1 MVEKLNDSELFK
13 GIFQSSVE
21 GILVVDEQGQ
31 IIKANP
37 SIEKMFGYE
46 LGELVGKKVE
56 NLIPH
61 QFEKSHEN
69 HRKGFAKSP
78 SSRAMGKGEDLW
90 GLKKDGVQIPLEISL
105 SPTEIKDEHL
115 VVAFVVDI
123 TERLLAQKK
132 AAINTEKM
140 NEAQSLAHIGSW
152 FWNLKTGERNWSDE
166 FYRICGLP
174 PGDKQLT
181 KETAFS
187 FIHPDDRQETKASV
201 DFAIENGTAF
211 SNKVRIVRKD
221 GTVRYITAHGRASY
235 DAVGEP
241 LEWFGTIQDI
251 TEQKEIEQRLE
262 DNLAKNKA
270 LLNALPDMTFIL
282 NHDGKFLDS
291 YTPEPEKLFASPDG
305 LVGGYIHE
313 LLPAH
318 IAEAVRK
325 GMDKT
330 IETGELQFV
339 EYNFDGE
346 NGRQFYE
353 GRIVPMGKNK
363 LLTIIRDITQERAI
377 EDILYVRNR
386 ALGATASGIIICDTQ
401 KPDFP
406 IIYGNEAFTRIT
418 GYEKE
423 DFMGK
428 NCRFLQ
434 DEDKEQIEIKTMAVA
449 IEKGEACRVVLRN
462 YRKDGSLFWNDI
474 SITPIYNSKKIM
486 THFVGVQ
493 NDVTT
498 HKINEFFKIGQSH
511 VMDMIIQH
519 EPLKSIAYK
528 IIETIE
534 TAIPN
539 CQGSILL
546 LDKISGKLEKLAAPN
561 LSETYTKAI
570 ENMFVGPGNGS
581 SGTTAYLKEEVI
593 VSDTFN
599 NPLWEN
605 FRDLALKENIKACWS
620 FPIFS
625 SNKELLGTFAI
636 YFPVSRIPL
645 DTEKEII
652 YNITQATSVA
662 IDQHNEGVALKNSRE
677 ELAAYAGA
685 LESKVADRT
694 VELKDMVQKLV
705 ESNLSL
711 EDQIQITKTAENS
724 AIDSQK
730 LLETIFKNFPR
741 GFVGVVDF
749 NMSVVFIEGED
760 LDAVGFR
767 EAIQVG
773 KRIDE
778 LSNVPT
784 QLKKKVKENVQ
795 KTLKGEHCSF
805 EVKVENISYLV
816 NTTPLFNE
824 DHVVTRALLVYN
836 NISDQKRVEVEIRNT
851 LEKEKELNELKSR
864 FISMASHEFRT
875 PLSTILSATNLIE
888 RQNEVGQEE
897 KRIKYISKIKVSVKN
912 LVGILNDF
920 LSLSK
925 LEEGKVIS
933 QPALFDL
940 VEFLESLVEEIQGVK
955 KAGQVIEFV
964 KSQSNID
971 VQLDPKLLRHIVYNL
986 LSNAIKYS
994 QENKK
999 ISLKID
1005 TKNTNLFIEVTDQG
1019 IGIPTEDQVH
1029 LFQRFYRAKN
1039 AANYEGTGL
1048 GLNIVRQYVLLME
1061 GNITFK
1067 SNLDQGTTF
1076 TIELPLNL
1084 LKNEKNT
1091 TY

>member
-1 MVEKLNDSELFK
+1 MVEKLKDSELFK
-13 GIFQSSVE
+13 GIFESSVE
-21 GILVVDEQGQ
+21 GILVVGEQGQ

-37 SIEKMFGYE
+37 SVEKMFGYE

-69 HRKGFAKSP
+69 YRKGFAKSP
-78 SSRAMGKGEDLW
+78 SSRAMGKGEELW
-90 GLKKDGVQIPLEISL
+90 GLRKDGVQIPVEISL
-105 SPTEIKDEHL
+105 SPTDIKDEHF
-115 VVAFVVDI
+115 VVAFVIDI
-123 TERLLAQKK
+123 TDRLLSQKK
-132 AAINTEKM
+132 VAINTEKM
-140 NEAQSLAHIGSW
+140 NEAQSLAHVGSW

-174 PGDKQLT
+174 PGDAQLSE
-181 KETAFS
+181 ETAFN
-187 FIHPDDRQETKASV
+187 FIHPDDRQVTKESV
-201 DFAIENGTAF
+201 DFAIENATVY
-211 SNKVRIVRKD
+211 SDNVRIVRAD
-221 GTVRYITAHGRASY
+221 GTVRYITAHGKTSY
-235 DAVGEP
+235 DASGKP

-262 DNLAKNKA
+262 ENLAKNKA
-270 LLNALPDMTFIL
+270 LLNALPDMMFIL
-282 NHDGKFLDS
+282 DHEGKFLDS
-291 YTPEPEKLFASPDG
+291 YAPEPEKLFASPNG
-305 LVGGYIHE
+305 LIGGYINE
-313 LLPAH
+313 LLPDH
-318 IAEAVRK
+318 IAKAVRK

-339 EYNFDGE
+339 EYDFNGE

-353 GRIVPMGKNK
+353 GRIVPLGKNK

-418 GYEKE
+418 GYEKV

-434 DEDKEQIEIKTMAVA
+434 DEDKDQNEIKIMSVA

-462 YRKDGSLFWNDI
+462 YKKDGSLFWNDI
-474 SITPIYNSKKIM
+474 SITPIYNNKKVM

-519 EPLKSIAYK
+519 EPLKSIAFK
-528 IIETIE
+528 IIEIIE

-546 LDKISGKLEKLAAPN
+546 LDKESGKLQKLAAPN
-561 LSETYTKAI
+561 LSESYTKAI
-570 ENMFVGPGNGS
+570 DNMFVGPGNGS

-599 NPLWEN
+599 DPLWEG
-605 FRDLALKENIKACWS
+605 FRELALEDNIKACWS

-625 SNKELLGTFAI
+625 SNKALLGTFAI
-636 YFPVSRIPL
+636 YFPVSRTPL
-645 DTEKEII
+645 DTEKEIL
-652 YNITQATSVA
+652 YNITQAISVA

-724 AIDSQK
+724 SIASQK
-730 LLETIFKNFPR
+730 LLQTIFKNFPG
-741 GFVGVVDF
+741 GFV
-749 NMSVVFIEGED
+749 SVVNLDLRILFHEGED
-760 LDAVGFR
+760 LDMLGFR
-767 EAIQVG
+767 ENINVG
-773 KRIDE
+773 DTLDDLKHVDID
-778 LSNVPT
+778 LR
-784 QLKKKVKENVQ
+784 KKIKEKLL
-795 KTLKGEHCSF
+795 KTLDGKHCSF
-805 EVKVENISYLV
+805 ELIIQDNSYLV

-824 DHVVTRALLVYN
+824 EQEVKQALIVYN

-888 RQNEVGQEE
+888 RQNEAGQEE
-897 KRIKYISKIKVSVKN
+897 KREKYISKIKTSVKN

-933 QPALFDL
+933 QPTLFDL
-940 VEFLESLVEEIQGVK
+940 IEFLESLVEEIQGVK
-955 KAGQVIEFV
+955 KAGQVIEIIN
-964 KSQSNID
+964 SQSNIE

-994 QENKK
+994 HENTK

-1005 TKNTNLFIEVTDQG
+1005 TKTTNLFIEVTDQG
-1019 IGIPTEDQVH
+1019 IGIPAEDQSY

-1084 LKNEKNT
+1084 LKDEKNT